1 MDSRFKPNANGLA
14 ALQKDLERKMVPV
27 NDAMAVIAK
36 SCVGQPAAQ
45 IAPKVRAA
53 LTNAGITPNDS
64 FVAEQAE
71 RISKG
76 TRRLSHRA
84 PDAPSQ
90 RVVDTWTPT

>member
-1 MDSRFKPNANGLA
+1 MDIHFEPNATGLA
-14 ALQKDLERKMVPV
+14 ALQKNLEQKMVPV
-27 NDAMAVIAK
+27 NDAMAAIAQ

-53 LTNAGITPNDS
+53 LTGAGITPNES

-76 TRRLSHRA
+76 NPSA
-84 PDAPSQ
+84 IAPS
-90 RVVDTWTPT
+90 T